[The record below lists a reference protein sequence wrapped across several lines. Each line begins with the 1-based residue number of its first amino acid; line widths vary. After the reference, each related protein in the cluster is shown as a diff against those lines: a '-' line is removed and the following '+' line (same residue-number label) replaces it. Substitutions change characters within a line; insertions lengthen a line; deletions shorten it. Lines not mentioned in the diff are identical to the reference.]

1 VETKHAV
8 KGSSVLSTGDF
19 EGDREMLAST
29 TPTPRY
35 LPPAGTSSPFPRD
48 RSAKRRQ
55 QEGAPVV
62 AAVDASA
69 SGAAAARTAISVAGR
84 LDAPVVF
91 VYVRRGPSSILGEPY
106 YQRRLDAEMAVA
118 KRTLGTALAAAE
130 RAGVA
135 ASGEKLDG
143 SPARRLLEFAR
154 LRGARLVVLGSRRRR
169 FGRSVSRSVIRA
181 ADRPVLV
188 AGGQASATA

>member
-1 VETKHAV
+1 MARRC
-8 KGSSVLSTGDF
+8 LSASNL

-29 TPTPRY
+29 ALTRRY
-35 LPPAGTSSPFPRD
+35 LPPAGTSSSVPRD
-48 RSAKRRQ
+48 RSPTRR
-55 QEGAPVV
+55 ERDDAPVV

-69 SGAAAARTAISVAGR
+69 SGAAAARTAIAAAER
-84 LDAPVVF
+84 LGAPVVF

-106 YQRRLDAEMAVA
+106 HQRRLDAEIFAA
-118 KRTLGTALAAAE
+118 KRALGTALAAAE

-135 ASGEKLDG
+135 ASGEELAG
-143 SPARRLLEFAR
+143 SPARQLVEFAR

-169 FGRSVSRSVIRA
+169 FGRSVSRRVIRA

-188 AGGQASATA
+188 AGASATAIA

>member
-1 VETKHAV
+1 METKHAV
-8 KGSSVLSTGDF
+8 KGSSMSSMSVF
-19 EGDREMLAST
+19 EGDREMLASAT
-29 TPTPRY
+29 ATSRY
-35 LPPAGTSSPFPRD
+35 LEPAGTSSSLPRD
-48 RSAKRRQ
+48 RSATRR
-55 QEGAPVV
+55 ERDDAPVV

-69 SGAAAARTAISVAGR
+69 SGAAAARTAISLARR
-84 LDAPVVF
+84 LGAPVVF

-106 YQRRLDAEMAVA
+106 YQRRLDAEIFAA
-118 KRTLGTALAAAE
+118 KRALGAALAVAE

-135 ASGEKLDG
+135 ASGEELAG
-143 SPARRLLEFAR
+143 SPARRLVEFAR

-188 AGGQASATA
+188 AGAPATAIA

>member
-1 VETKHAV
+1 MPSA
-8 KGSSVLSTGDF
+8 SNL
-19 EGDREMLAST
+19 EGDREMLVST
-29 TPTPRY
+29 PLTRRY
-35 LPPAGTSSPFPRD
+35 LPPVGTSSSLPQD
-48 RSAKRRQ
+48 RSPTRR
-55 QEGAPVV
+55 ERDDAPVV

-69 SGAAAARTAISVAGR
+69 SGAAAARTAIAAAGR
-84 LDAPVVF
+84 LGAPIVF

-106 YQRRLDAEMAVA
+106 YQRRLDAEIFAA
-118 KRTLGTALAAAE
+118 KRALGAALAAAE

-135 ASGEKLDG
+135 ASGEELAG
-143 SPARRLLEFAR
+143 SPARRLVEFAR

-188 AGGQASATA
+188 AGTSATAIA

>member
-1 VETKHAV
+1 MPSA
-8 KGSSVLSTGDF
+8 SVF
-19 EGDREMLAST
+19 EGDRDMAAST

-35 LPPAGTSSPFPRD
+35 LPPAGASGSLPRD
-48 RSAKRRQ
+48 RSPTRPER
-55 QEGAPVV
+55 EDAPVV

-69 SGAAAARTAISVAGR
+69 SGAAAGRTAISAAER
-84 LDAPVVF
+84 LGAPVVF

-118 KRTLGTALAAAE
+118 KRALGAALAAAE

-135 ASGEKLDG
+135 ASAEELDG
-143 SPARRLLEFAR
+143 SPARRLVEFAR

-188 AGGQASATA
+188 AGVTASVTA

>member
-1 VETKHAV
+1 MPST
-8 KGSSVLSTGDF
+8 SVF
-19 EGDREMLAST
+19 EGDREMLI
-29 TPTPRY
+29 PTPPAHSY
-35 LPPAGTSSPFPRD
+35 LPPAGTSSSLPRD
-48 RSAKRRQ
+48 RCATRL
-55 QEGAPVV
+55 EPDDAPVV

-69 SGAAAARTAISVAGR
+69 TGAEAARTAIAAARR
-84 LDAPVVF
+84 LGAPVVF

-106 YQRRLDAEMAVA
+106 YQRRLDAEMAAA
-118 KRTLGTALAAAE
+118 KRTLGAALAAAE

-135 ASGEKLDG
+135 ASGEELDG

-188 AGGQASATA
+188 AGGPVSATA

>member
-1 VETKHAV
+1 
-8 KGSSVLSTGDF
+8 
-19 EGDREMLAST
+19 MLAST
-29 TPTPRY
+29 TPTPGF
-35 LPPAGTSSPFPRD
+35 LPPAGTSSPLPRD
-48 RSAKRRQ
+48 RSAARPER
-55 QEGAPVV
+55 EDAPVV

-69 SGAAAARTAISVAGR
+69 SGAAAARTAIAAAGR
-84 LDAPVVF
+84 LGAPVVF
-91 VYVRRGPSSILGEPY
+91 VYVRRGPSSLLGEPY
-106 YQRRLDAEMAVA
+106 YQRRLDAEMAAA
-118 KRTLGTALAAAE
+118 KRTLGAALAAAE

-135 ASGEKLDG
+135 ASGEELDG

-188 AGGQASATA
+188 AGAPASAGA